1 MKVVNFI
8 IFPMFT
14 KKKLM
19 KSKIIIPG
27 GAGFI
32 GKYVANFFH
41 KKNYEVIILTR
52 ANSRTEN
59 GITFLNWD
67 GKNLGNWTDELEG
80 AEIVLNLAGKSVD
93 CRYNEKN
100 KKEILSSRID
110 STKIIGEAIDK
121 CIIPPKLWVNMS
133 TATIYEHTLEGKAN
147 DEKDGIIGDDFSMN
161 VAKAWEKTFNNF
173 TLFATRKIAMRT
185 SIVLGKEGGALAHLA
200 PLVKFGLGG
209 KNGSG
214 KQFVSW
220 IHVEDLARIIE
231 WFMDNKNASGVYNC
245 TSPTP
250 ISNEYFMR
258 KIRASYGISFG
269 LPAPKWII
277 EIGTFF
283 LRSESELVLKSRK
296 VVPSK
301 LLEEGF
307 EFKFSN
313 IDKALRNIN
322 I

>member
-1 MKVVNFI
+1 MK
-8 IFPMFT
+8 P
-14 KKKLM
+14 
-19 KSKIIIPG
+19 KIIIPG

-32 GKYVANFFH
+32 GKYVAGFFH
-41 KKNYEVIILTR
+41 KKNHHVIILTR
-52 ANSRTEN
+52 GKARIEN
-59 GITFLNWD
+59 GITYLNWD
-67 GKNLGNWTDELEG
+67 GKNFGDWIKELEG
-80 AEIVLNLAGKSVD
+80 AEMVLNLAGKSVD

-110 STKIIGEAIDK
+110 TTEIIGKAIDN

-133 TATIYEHTLEGKAN
+133 TATIYEHTLEGESN
-147 DEKDGIIGDDFSMN
+147 DEKNGMIGDDFSMN
-161 VAKAWEKTFNNF
+161 VAKTWEKTFNDS

-185 SIVLGKEGGALAHLA
+185 SIVLGKEGGALTHLA

-231 WFMDNKNASGVYNC
+231 WFMENKNAAGVYNC
-245 TSPTP
+245 TSPSP
-250 ISNEYFMR
+250 IRNEIFME
-258 KIRASYGISFG
+258 KIRSSFRIPFG
-269 LPAPKWII
+269 LPAPKWMI
-277 EIGTFF
+277 EIGTFL

-296 VVPSK
+296 VIPGK
-301 LLEEGF
+301 LLAEGF
-307 EFKFSN
+307 EFEFKKL
-313 IDKALRNIN
+313 DEALKNIN

>member
-1 MKVVNFI
+1 
-8 IFPMFT
+8 
-14 KKKLM
+14 M

-32 GKYVANFFH
+32 GKYVARFFH
-41 KKNYEVIILTR
+41 KKNYQVIILTR
-52 ANSRTEN
+52 GKARIKN
-59 GITFLNWD
+59 GINYLNWD
-67 GKNLGNWTDELEG
+67 GKSFGSWIEELEG
-80 AEIVLNLAGKSVD
+80 AEMVLNLAGKSVD
-93 CRYNEKN
+93 CRYNDEN
-100 KKEILSSRID
+100 KKGILNSRVD
-110 STKIIGEAIDK
+110 STSIIGKAIDN

-133 TATIYEHTLEGKAN
+133 TATIYEHTLEGNAN

-161 VAKAWEKTFNNF
+161 VAKAWEKTFNEF

-185 SIVLGKEGGALAHLA
+185 SIVLGKEGGALTHLA

-214 KQFVSW
+214 QQFVSW

-231 WFMDNKNASGVYNC
+231 WFMENKKASGIYNC

-250 ISNEYFMR
+250 IRNKFFMK
-258 KIRASYGISFG
+258 KIREAFGISFG
-269 LPAPKWII
+269 LPASKWMI

-296 VVPSK
+296 VIPKK

-307 EFKFSN
+307 EFRFEN
-313 IDKALRNIN
+313 LDKALKNIN

>member
-1 MKVVNFI
+1 
-8 IFPMFT
+8 
-14 KKKLM
+14 M

-32 GKYVANFFH
+32 GKYAADFFY
-41 KKNYEVIILTR
+41 KKNCQVIILTR
-52 ANSRTEN
+52 GKARIEN
-59 GITFLNWD
+59 GITYLNWD
-67 GKNLGNWTDELEG
+67 GKSFGKWTKELEG
-80 AEIVLNLAGKSVD
+80 ANMVLNLAGKSVD
-93 CRYNEKN
+93 CRYNGKN

-133 TATIYEHTLEGKAN
+133 TATIYEHTLDGKAN
-147 DEKDGIIGDDFSMN
+147 DEKNGIIGDDFSMN
-161 VAKAWEKTFNNF
+161 VAKAWEKTFNDF

-220 IHVEDLARIIE
+220 IQIEDLTRIIE
-231 WFMDNKNASGVYNC
+231 WFIENKNASGVYNC

-250 ISNEYFMR
+250 IRNEFFMK
-258 KIRASYGISFG
+258 KIRDAFGISFG
-269 LPAPKWII
+269 LPATKWMI

-296 VVPSK
+296 VVPKK

-307 EFKFSN
+307 TFRFEKLEE
-313 IDKALRNIN
+313 ALRHDA
-322 I
+322 

>member
-1 MKVVNFI
+1 
-8 IFPMFT
+8 
-14 KKKLM
+14 M
-19 KSKIIIPG
+19 KSKIIISG
-27 GAGFI
+27 GSGFI

-41 KKNYEVIILTR
+41 KKKYDVIILTR
-52 ANSRTEN
+52 GKARIEN
-59 GITFLNWD
+59 GITYLNWD
-67 GKNLGNWTDELEG
+67 GRSFGNWAKKLEG
-80 AEIVLNLAGKSVD
+80 AEMILNLAGKSVD

-100 KKEILSSRID
+100 KKEILNSRID
-110 STKIIGEAIDK
+110 STKIIGEAIDN

-133 TATIYEHTLEGKAN
+133 TATIYEHTLEGNAN
-147 DEKDGIIGDDFSMN
+147 DEKNGIIGDDFSMN
-161 VAKAWEKTFNNF
+161 VAKYWEKTFDNF
-173 TLFATRKIAMRT
+173 NLFATRKITMRT
-185 SIVLGKEGGALAHLA
+185 SIVLGKEGGALTHLA

-250 ISNEYFMR
+250 IRNEFFMQ
-258 KIRASYGISFG
+258 KIREAFSISIG
-269 LPAPKWII
+269 LPATKWMI
-277 EIGTFF
+277 EIGTFL

-296 VVPSK
+296 VVPKK
-301 LLEEGF
+301 LQEEGF
-307 EFKFSN
+307 IFNFEKLEE
-313 IDKALRNIN
+313 ALRNIN

>member
-1 MKVVNFI
+1 
-8 IFPMFT
+8 
-14 KKKLM
+14 M

-27 GAGFI
+27 GSGFI
-32 GKYVANFFH
+32 GKYVASFFH
-41 KKNYEVIILTR
+41 KKNHTVIILTR
-52 ANSRTEN
+52 GKARIEN
-59 GITFLNWD
+59 GITYLNWN
-67 GKNLGNWTDELEG
+67 GKSFGKWTKELED
-80 AEIVLNLAGKSVD
+80 AEMVLNLAGKSVD

-100 KKEILSSRID
+100 KKEILNSRID
-110 STKIIGEAIDK
+110 STKIIGEAIDN
-121 CIIPPKLWVNMS
+121 CIVPPKLWINMS

-147 DEKDGIIGDDFSMN
+147 DEKNGIIGNDFSMN
-161 VAKAWEKTFNNF
+161 VAKSWEKTFNDF

-185 SIVLGKEGGALAHLA
+185 SIVLGKEGGALAHLV

-231 WFMDNKNASGVYNC
+231 WFIGNKKSSGAYNC

-250 ISNEYFMR
+250 IPNEFFMK
-258 KIRASYGISFG
+258 KIRTAFGIPFG
-269 LPAPKWII
+269 LPAAKWMI
-277 EIGTFF
+277 EIGTFL

-296 VVPSK
+296 VIPGR
-301 LLEEGF
+301 LLKEGF
-307 EFKFSN
+307 VFKFEQLEKVLK
-313 IDKALRNIN
+313 DIN